1 MFDHINAVI
10 LRHPELLAHLK
21 FLFVVKYWCYV
32 VLIGIFV
39 YLVYFGDKKKPVA
52 RAVRIDNNH
61 FLA

>member
-10 LRHPELLAHLK
+10 LRHPELLAQLK

-32 VLIGIFV
+32 ILIGIFV
-39 YLVYFGDKKKPVA
+39 YLVYFGDSKKEPAKVK
-52 RAVRIDNNH
+52 DKNH